1 MDHDQSRHSTPR
13 SHRSRS
19 SQHDTVTTPIKHQP
33 MQVDGDRNSGWADK
47 IELSADDASDQEKT
61 EHRSRRERP
70 RSAHNDSR
78 RDSMEGKSARRQR
91 SRSHDERQ
99 SSHSRR
105 SRHRSREYNDDIK
118 PENGNHRDRVSR
130 NGRDEHEKR
139 HSTRQHRKETIDSVS
154 EPISKNRHDSHDE
167 QSVRPSRSERDR
179 KKRHRHK
186 DSSNKDGNGKH
197 SDEIVAV
204 EYDEKLGRN
213 MRAIPRKER
222 RQLKT

>member
-1 MDHDQSRHSTPR
+1 MTIERPHSRNSGRASRHSTPTNLVKDDIVMDHDQSRHGTPR

-47 IELSADDASDQEKT
+47 IELSADDASDKEKT

-78 RDSMEGKSARRQR
+78 RD
-91 SRSHDERQ
+91 
-99 SSHSRR
+99 
-105 SRHRSREYNDDIK
+105 
-118 PENGNHRDRVSR
+118 NGNHRDRVSR

-139 HSTRQHRKETIDSVS
+139 HSNRQHRKETIDSVS

-167 QSVRPSRSERDR
+167 QSVRSSRSERDR